1 MEKAVFNFLSIKL
14 TLMSLILVG
23 ISIFAPSH
31 IAAQTTTDYVSQAN
45 VVFISPSAA
54 KTKVDGKLLEIN
66 NLLGTLN
73 NQSQEYLYTGFQ
85 RDFYTA
91 IKDQLNSDKTVQEAL
106 EFGINILITG
116 NASHQLPKLNR
127 AQYKQEAINL
137 LKA

>member
-1 MEKAVFNFLSIKL
+1 MEKAVLNFLSIKL

-23 ISIFAPSH
+23 IFFFAPSH
-31 IAAQTTTDYVSQAN
+31 LAAQTTIDYVSQAN
-45 VVFISPSAA
+45 VLFIQTPAA

-85 RDFYTA
+85 RDFYAA
-91 IKDQLNSDKTVQEAL
+91 IKDQLNADKTVREAM
-106 EFGINILITG
+106 EFGIKFLITG
-116 NASHQLPKLNR
+116 NVATQLPKLNR
-127 AQYKQEAINL
+127 EQYKQEAINL